1 MNKQAVLQE
10 IESIRII
17 PVIRTGTKERARELV
32 SAIVEGGIRCVEITM
47 SVPNAVDL
55 ISELNTEFGC
65 TLTVGAG
72 TVLDKAIAGNC
83 IDAGAAFIVTP
94 FLNFEV
100 IEFCREANI
109 LICAGALTP
118 TEIFAAWQAG
128 ADAVK
133 VFPVRSMGGADYLKA
148 LKAPFPD
155 IKLLPTGGVT
165 VDNAAEFLNSGAIA
179 VGVGGAIS
187 NWDILNMKGKAEIV
201 NLARRFHEIACTR

>member
-10 IESIRII
+10 IEFIRII
-17 PVIRTGTKERARELV
+17 PVIRTGTKEGARELV

-55 ISELNTEFGC
+55 ISELNTHFGS

-72 TVLDKAIAGNC
+72 TVLDKATARNC

-100 IEFCREANI
+100 IEFCVEAEV

-128 ADAVK
+128 ADVVK

-148 LKAPFPD
+148 LRAPFPD

-165 VDNAAEFLNSGAIA
+165 VDNAAEFLNSGAMA

-187 NWDILNMKGKAEIV
+187 NWDILNLKGRTEIV
-201 NLARRFHEIACTR
+201 NLARRFYEIACTR